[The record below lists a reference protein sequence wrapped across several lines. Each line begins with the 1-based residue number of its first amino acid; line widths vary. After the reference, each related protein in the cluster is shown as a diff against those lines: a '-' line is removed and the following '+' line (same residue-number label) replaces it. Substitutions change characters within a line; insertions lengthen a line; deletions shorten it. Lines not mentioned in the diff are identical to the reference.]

1 MLDFHVF
8 IRIQSSMGANS
19 NKSNHEPQSA
29 VCYDYLVSKMQRG
42 ELVSGMSITEQGV
55 ADELGISRTPA
66 REALRRLESDGLVV
80 SEPRFG
86 MKIRELGYIET
97 LELYEAREA
106 LEMAAVE
113 ICAEKISDIEIAELE
128 ILQGQ
133 MAGSVRDPVRM
144 ASLNYAFHKA
154 LLNAAKNR
162 YLTMSFEA
170 IHKTL
175 AVLGSTTLANTER
188 AEESL
193 IEHQDLIQC
202 LKLRDKEGARKVM
215 GTHLSNAKRIRLRQI
230 NQRLINES

>member
-1 MLDFHVF
+1 
-8 IRIQSSMGANS
+8 MGANL

-29 VCYDYLVSKMQRG
+29 VCYEYLVSKMHRG

-86 MKIRELGYIET
+86 MKVKELGYIET

-106 LEMAAVE
+106 LEMAAME

-128 ILQGQ
+128 ILQEQ
-133 MAGSVRDPVRM
+133 MVGSIKDPSRM

-154 LLNAAKNR
+154 LLNAVKNR

-170 IHKTL
+170 IHKTI
-175 AVLGSTTLANTER
+175 AILGPTTLMNTER

-202 LKLRDKEGARKVM
+202 LKRRDREGARKIM
-215 GTHLSNAKRIRLRQI
+215 GRHLSNAKRIRLRQI
-230 NQRLINES
+230 NQRLTNES

>member
-1 MLDFHVF
+1 MTTPPKK
-8 IRIQSSMGANS
+8 
-19 NKSNHEPQSA
+19 NKQEPQSV
-29 VCYDYLVSKMQRG
+29 VCYEHLIAQMQRG
-42 ELVSGMSITEQGV
+42 ELVSGMSVTEQGV

-86 MKIRELGYIET
+86 MKVTELGYIET

-128 ILQGQ
+128 ILQEQ
-133 MAGSVRDPVRM
+133 MAGSVRDPSRM

-154 LLNAAKNR
+154 LLNAVKNR
-162 YLTMSFEA
+162 YLTMSFEV
-170 IHKTL
+170 IQKTL
-175 AVLGSTTLANTER
+175 AILGPTTLANTER

-193 IEHQDLIQC
+193 IEHQELIQC
-202 LKLRDKEGARKVM
+202 LKHHDSEGARKVM
-215 GTHLSNAKRIRLRQI
+215 GRHLSNAKRIRLRQI
-230 NQRLINES
+230 NQRLVDES

>member
-1 MLDFHVF
+1 LDFHVF
-8 IRIQSSMGANS
+8 IRIQCSMGPKL
-19 NKSNHEPQSA
+19 NKSKHEPQSA
-29 VCYDYLVSKMQRG
+29 VCYEYLVSKMQRG
-42 ELVSGMSITEQGV
+42 ELVSGMSVTEQGV

-86 MKIRELGYIET
+86 MKVTELGYIET

-128 ILQGQ
+128 ILQEQ
-133 MAGSVRDPVRM
+133 MAGSVRDPSRM

-154 LLNAAKNR
+154 LLNAVKNR
-162 YLTMSFEA
+162 YLTMSFEV
-170 IHKTL
+170 IQKTL
-175 AVLGSTTLANTER
+175 AILGPTTLANTER

-193 IEHQDLIQC
+193 TEHQALIQC
-202 LKLRDKEGARKVM
+202 LKQGDSAGARKVM
-215 GTHLSNAKRIRLRQI
+215 GRHLSNAKRIRLRQI
-230 NQRLINES
+230 NQRLVDES

>member
-1 MLDFHVF
+1 MSVK
-8 IRIQSSMGANS
+8 S
-19 NKSNHEPQSA
+19 NKSNHEPQSL
-29 VCYDYLVSKMQRG
+29 VCYEYLVSKMQRG
-42 ELVSGMSITEQGV
+42 ELVSGMSITEQGL

-86 MKIRELGYIET
+86 MKVKELGYIEI

-128 ILQGQ
+128 ILQEQ
-133 MAGSVRDPVRM
+133 MAGSVRDPSRM

-154 LLNAAKNR
+154 LLNAVKNR
-162 YLTMSFEA
+162 YLTMSFEV
-170 IHKTL
+170 IQKTL
-175 AVLGSTTLANTER
+175 AILGPTTLANTER

-193 IEHQDLIQC
+193 TEHQKLIQC
-202 LKLRDKEGARKVM
+202 LKQHDSAGARKVM
-215 GTHLSNAKRIRLRQI
+215 GRHLSNAKRIRLRQI
-230 NQRLINES
+230 NQRLVDES

>member
-1 MLDFHVF
+1 
-8 IRIQSSMGANS
+8 MGANL

-29 VCYDYLVSKMQRG
+29 VCYEYLVSKMQRG

-86 MKIRELGYIET
+86 MKVKELGYIET

-106 LEMAAVE
+106 LEMAAME

-128 ILQGQ
+128 ILQEQ
-133 MAGSVRDPVRM
+133 MVGSIKDPSRM

-154 LLNAAKNR
+154 LLNAVKNR

-170 IHKTL
+170 IHKTI
-175 AVLGSTTLANTER
+175 AILGPTTLMNTER

-202 LKLRDKEGARKVM
+202 LKRRDREGARKIM
-215 GTHLSNAKRIRLRQI
+215 GRHLSNAKRIRLRQI

>member
-1 MLDFHVF
+1 MDPK
-8 IRIQSSMGANS
+8 S
-19 NKSNHEPQSA
+19 NKSKHEPQSA
-29 VCYDYLVSKMQRG
+29 VCYEYLVSKMQRG
-42 ELVSGMSITEQGV
+42 ELVSGMSVTEQGV

-86 MKIRELGYIET
+86 MKVTELGYIDT

-128 ILQGQ
+128 ILQEQ
-133 MAGSVRDPVRM
+133 MAGSVRDPSRM

-154 LLNAAKNR
+154 LLNAVKNR
-162 YLTMSFEA
+162 YLTMSFEV
-170 IHKTL
+170 IQKTL
-175 AVLGSTTLANTER
+175 AILGPTTLANTER

-193 IEHQDLIQC
+193 TEHQALIQC
-202 LKLRDKEGARKVM
+202 LKQGDSAGARKVM
-215 GTHLSNAKRIRLRQI
+215 GRHLSNAKRIRLRQI
-230 NQRLINES
+230 NQRLVDES

>member
-1 MLDFHVF
+1 MDPK
-8 IRIQSSMGANS
+8 S
-19 NKSNHEPQSA
+19 NKSKHEPQSA
-29 VCYDYLVSKMQRG
+29 VCYEYLVSKMQRG
-42 ELVSGMSITEQGV
+42 ELVSGMSVTEQGV

-86 MKIRELGYIET
+86 MKVTELGYIET

-128 ILQGQ
+128 ILQEQ
-133 MAGSVRDPVRM
+133 MAGSVRDPSRM

-154 LLNAAKNR
+154 LLNAVKNR
-162 YLTMSFEA
+162 YLTMSFEV
-170 IHKTL
+170 IQKTL
-175 AVLGSTTLANTER
+175 AILGPTTLANTER

-193 IEHQDLIQC
+193 IEHQELIQC
-202 LKLRDKEGARKVM
+202 LKNHDSEGARKVM
-215 GTHLSNAKRIRLRQI
+215 GRHLSNAKRIRLRQI
-230 NQRLINES
+230 NQRLVDES

>member
-1 MLDFHVF
+1 MDPK
-8 IRIQSSMGANS
+8 S
-19 NKSNHEPQSA
+19 NKSKYEPQSA
-29 VCYDYLVSKMQRG
+29 VCYEYLVSKMQRG
-42 ELVSGMSITEQGV
+42 ELVSGMSVTEQGV

-86 MKIRELGYIET
+86 MKVTELGYIET

-128 ILQGQ
+128 ILQEQ
-133 MAGSVRDPVRM
+133 MAGSVRDPSRM

-154 LLNAAKNR
+154 LLNAVKNR
-162 YLTMSFEA
+162 YLTMSFEV
-170 IHKTL
+170 IQKTL
-175 AVLGSTTLANTER
+175 AILGPTTLANTER

-193 IEHQDLIQC
+193 TEHQELIQC
-202 LKLRDKEGARKVM
+202 LKQGDSAGARKVM
-215 GTHLSNAKRIRLRQI
+215 GRHLSNAKRIRLRQI
-230 NQRLINES
+230 NQRLVDES

>member
-1 MLDFHVF
+1 MTTPPEK
-8 IRIQSSMGANS
+8 
-19 NKSNHEPQSA
+19 NKQEPQSV
-29 VCYDYLVSKMQRG
+29 VCYEHLIAQMQRG
-42 ELVSGMSITEQGV
+42 ELVSGMSVTEQGV

-86 MKIRELGYIET
+86 MKVTELGYIET

-128 ILQGQ
+128 ILQEQ
-133 MAGSVRDPVRM
+133 MAGSVRDPSRM

-154 LLNAAKNR
+154 LLNAVKNR
-162 YLTMSFEA
+162 YLTMSFEV
-170 IHKTL
+170 IQKTL
-175 AVLGSTTLANTER
+175 AILGPTTLANTER

-193 IEHQDLIQC
+193 IEHQELIQC
-202 LKLRDKEGARKVM
+202 LKHHDSEGARKVM
-215 GTHLSNAKRIRLRQI
+215 GRHLSNAKRIRLRQI
-230 NQRLINES
+230 NQRLVDES

>member
-1 MLDFHVF
+1 MMSVK
-8 IRIQSSMGANS
+8 SANS
-19 NKSNHEPQSA
+19 KHEPQSA
-29 VCYDYLVSKMQRG
+29 ICYQYLISKMQRG
-42 ELVSGMSITEQGV
+42 ELISGMSITEQGV
-55 ADELGISRTPA
+55 ADELGISRTPV
-66 REALRRLESDGLVV
+66 REALRRMEVDGLVV

-86 MKIRELGYIET
+86 MRVKELGYTET

-113 ICAEKISDIEIAELE
+113 ICAEKISGVEIAELE
-128 ILQGQ
+128 ILQEQ
-133 MAGSVRDPVRM
+133 MAGSVGEPSRM

-154 LLNAAKNR
+154 LLNATKNR

-175 AVLGSTTLANTER
+175 AILGATTLANTER

-193 IEHQDLIQC
+193 IEHQDLIES
-202 LKLRDKEGARKVM
+202 LKLRDREGARLIM
-215 GTHLSNAKRIRLRQI
+215 GRHLSNAKRIRLRQI

>member
-1 MLDFHVF
+1 MSV
-8 IRIQSSMGANS
+8 
-19 NKSNHEPQSA
+19 KSAKSKHEPQSA

-42 ELVSGMSITEQGV
+42 DLIGGMSVTEQGL
-55 ADELGISRTPA
+55 AGELGISRTPV
-66 REALRRLESDGLVV
+66 REALRRLEVDGLVV

-86 MKIRELGYIET
+86 MKVKELGYTEI

-113 ICAEKISDIEIAELE
+113 ICAEKISGIEIAELE
-128 ILQGQ
+128 ILQEQ
-133 MAGSVRDPVRM
+133 MAGSVGEPSRI
-144 ASLNYAFHKA
+144 AGLNYAFHKA

-175 AVLGSTTLANTER
+175 AILGATTLANTER

-193 IEHQDLIQC
+193 IEHCDLIEC
-202 LKLRDKEGARKVM
+202 LKLRDKEGARMIM
-215 GTHLSNAKRIRLRQI
+215 GRHLSNAKRIRLRQI

>member
-1 MLDFHVF
+1 MLDFYVF
-8 IRIQSSMGANS
+8 IRIHFSMDG
-19 NKSNHEPQSA
+19 KSIKCKYEPQSA
-29 VCYDYLVSKMQRG
+29 ICYKYLISRMQRG
-42 ELVSGMSITEQGV
+42 ELVSGMSMTEQGV

-86 MKIRELGYIET
+86 MKVKELGYIET
-97 LELYEAREA
+97 LELYEAREV

-113 ICAEKISDIEIAELE
+113 ICAEKICGSEIAELE
-128 ILQGQ
+128 ILQEQ
-133 MAGSVRDPVRM
+133 MAGSVRDPSRM

-162 YLTMSFEA
+162 YLTISFEA

-175 AVLGSTTLANTER
+175 AILGATTLANTER

-193 IEHQDLIQC
+193 IEHQDVIDC
-202 LKLRDKEGARKVM
+202 LKQRDKEGARGIM
-215 GTHLSNAKRIRLRQI
+215 GRHLSNAKRIRLRQI
-230 NQRLINES
+230 NQRLVNES

>member
-1 MLDFHVF
+1 MDPK
-8 IRIQSSMGANS
+8 S
-19 NKSNHEPQSA
+19 NKSKHEPQSA
-29 VCYDYLVSKMQRG
+29 VCYEYLVSKMQRG
-42 ELVSGMSITEQGV
+42 ELVSGMSVTEQGV

-86 MKIRELGYIET
+86 MKVTELGYIET

-128 ILQGQ
+128 ILQEQ
-133 MAGSVRDPVRM
+133 MAGSVRDPSRM

-154 LLNAAKNR
+154 LLNAVKNR
-162 YLTMSFEA
+162 YLTMSFEV
-170 IHKTL
+170 IQKTL
-175 AVLGSTTLANTER
+175 AILGPTTLANTER

-193 IEHQDLIQC
+193 TEHQELIQC
-202 LKLRDKEGARKVM
+202 LKQGDSAGARKVM
-215 GTHLSNAKRIRLRQI
+215 GRHLSNAKRIRLRQI
-230 NQRLINES
+230 NQRLVDES

>member
-1 MLDFHVF
+1 
-8 IRIQSSMGANS
+8 MGANL

-29 VCYDYLVSKMQRG
+29 VCYEYLVSKMQRG

-86 MKIRELGYIET
+86 MKVKELGYTET

-106 LEMAAVE
+106 LEMAAME

-128 ILQGQ
+128 ILQEQ
-133 MAGSVRDPVRM
+133 MVGSIKDPSRM

-154 LLNAAKNR
+154 LLNAVKNR

-170 IHKTL
+170 IHKTI
-175 AVLGSTTLANTER
+175 AILGPTTLMNTER

-202 LKLRDKEGARKVM
+202 LKRRDREGARKIM
-215 GTHLSNAKRIRLRQI
+215 GRHLSNAKRIRLRQI

>member
-8 IRIQSSMGANS
+8 IRIQSSMRANS

-29 VCYDYLVSKMQRG
+29 VCYEYLVSKMQRG

-66 REALRRLESDGLVV
+66 REALRRLESDGLVM

-162 YLTMSFEA
+162 YLTTSVRE
-170 IHKTL
+170 
-175 AVLGSTTLANTER
+175 V
-188 AEESL
+188 
-193 IEHQDLIQC
+193 
-202 LKLRDKEGARKVM
+202 
-215 GTHLSNAKRIRLRQI
+215 
-230 NQRLINES
+230 

>member
-1 MLDFHVF
+1 MSV
-8 IRIQSSMGANS
+8 
-19 NKSNHEPQSA
+19 KSAKSKHEPQSA

-42 ELVSGMSITEQGV
+42 ELVGGMSVTEQGL

-66 REALRRLESDGLVV
+66 REALRRLEVDGLVV

-86 MKIRELGYIET
+86 MKVKELGYTET

-113 ICAEKISDIEIAELE
+113 ICAEKISGVEIAELE
-128 ILQGQ
+128 ILQEQ
-133 MAGSVRDPVRM
+133 MAGSVGEPSRM

-154 LLNAAKNR
+154 LLNATKNR

-175 AVLGSTTLANTER
+175 AILGATTLANTER

-193 IEHQDLIQC
+193 IEHQDLIES
-202 LKLRDKEGARKVM
+202 LKLRDREGARLIM
-215 GTHLSNAKRIRLRQI
+215 GRHLSNAKRIRLRQI

>member
-8 IRIQSSMGANS
+8 ISIQCSMS
-19 NKSNHEPQSA
+19 VKTNKSKQEPQST
-29 VCYDYLVSKMQRG
+29 VCYEYLISKMQRG
-42 ELVSGMSITEQGV
+42 ELVSGMSVTEQGV

-66 REALRRLESDGLVV
+66 REALRRLESDGLFV

-113 ICAEKISDIEIAELE
+113 ICAEKISGIEIAELE
-128 ILQGQ
+128 ILQEQ
-133 MAGSVRDPVRM
+133 MVGSVRDPNRM

-175 AVLGSTTLANTER
+175 AILGATTLANTER

-193 IEHQDLIQC
+193 IEHQNLIER
-202 LKLRDKEGARKVM
+202 LKLRDKEGARTIM
-215 GTHLSNAKRIRLRQI
+215 GRHLSNAKRIRLRQI